1 MKTNYWLKTLFF
13 IFFLSVSG
21 YAGAKVSAL
30 PRFASVKSSTV
41 NVRSGPGVRYPIS
54 FIYKQKNTV
63 VEIIAEFDVWLKIRD
78 SSGDIGWVNGN
89 MLSSRRYFEVTA
101 DSGAVLYE
109 REGEVLNPIANLEKG
124 VVGKLVSCSFR
135 LDYCNVKVDKF
146 EGVVMKRDIF
156 GVYEYETVK

>member
-13 IFFLSVSG
+13 IFFLFGIG
-21 YAGAKVSAL
+21 YAEAKVSAL
-30 PRFASVKSSTV
+30 PRFASVKSSKV

-63 VEIIAEFDVWLKIRD
+63 VEVIAEFDVWLKIRD
-78 SSGDIGWVNGN
+78 SSGDSGWVNSN

-101 DSGAVLYE
+101 DTGTVLYD
-109 REGEVLNPIANLEKG
+109 REGEILNPIANIEKG

-135 LDYCNVKVDKF
+135 LDYCNVKVDNF